1 MIDVNPP
8 VGLQKFYFDEG
19 LLRDVGVHLQLSI
32 QDESAGPSSLS
43 KRCIV
48 CRKNINLVEM
58 RVHVARHIVNGG
70 IVGAN
75 ICGFCGSD
83 AGVCHTTLKQQK
95 REHRPFI
102 QLKNVTAPVTFRMVG

>member
-1 MIDVNPP
+1 MLTPQLVFKNFISMKVSYRV
-8 VGLQKFYFDEG
+8 VGLPE
-19 LLRDVGVHLQLSI
+19 
-32 QDESAGPSSLS
+32 
-43 KRCIV
+43 
-48 CRKNINLVEM
+48 NINLVEM